1 MLGCRFPDTLRLNYA
16 HREKQALTF
25 IAIRRKWKAKVLFL
39 CLCGPAPS
47 VLISF
52 SVKSFTLD
60 LGQPGACFS
69 LQNLLEAGASC
80 SWTYL
85 QTSLLWSWVLFQD
98 SNLLD
103 LLLVRWRI
111 AGKSQWSSNVFAVLV
126 FYPYMYISVHIYI
139 KHNDVSC
146 LTKFMGE
153 RVDNWENSTPISWL
167 VFFLS
172 WSIVTLPCCGSFC
185 CTTKWISCMYTY
197 ILSLPH
203 EPPSH
208 PAICLLLML

>member
-1 MLGCRFPDTLRLNYA
+1 MLTVESKHWHLLLSEGSERPKCFSSV
-16 HREKQALTF
+16 F
-25 IAIRRKWKAKVLFL
+25 
-39 CLCGPAPS
+39 GPAPS

-60 LGQPGACFS
+60 LGQPGVCFS

-85 QTSLLWSWVLFQD
+85 RASLLWSWVLLPGFQPP
-98 SNLLD
+98 
-103 LLLVRWRI
+103 WPP
-111 AGKSQWSSNVFAVLV
+111 AGQMENRRKSQWSSNVFAVLV

-153 RVDNWENSTPISWL
+153 RLDNWENSTPICWL